1 MEAAIARRIRSMTV
15 ARSEVMT
22 GDELLERILA
32 LARLHAHGGCNS
44 GAHGLANKI
53 LEMAGERPEKKDER
67 TNN

>member
-1 MEAAIARRIRSMTV
+1 M